1 MTDQLQAA
9 TNGAAMADRADSAA
23 TRAEA
28 SPLGPVAL
36 TTLLFGA
43 FLPMLSFF
51 IINVALPAIG
61 SDLHASSGEL
71 QLVVGSY
78 GIANATLLVVG
89 GRLGDGLGRKRLFLI
104 GMTGFTLM
112 SLICAIAPT
121 IGVLLAARVVQGAAA
136 AAMTPQV
143 LASISALLTGAHRAR
158 AMAMFGVAGGVAAAL
173 GQILGGILVE
183 ANVFDLGWR
192 AVFLVNVPVGV
203 LAIGAALQLLQ
214 ETKADKAQRVDL
226 VGAALLALTLVL
238 LLLPLT
244 EGRPLGW
251 PLWTWLCLAATIPA
265 LGLLGAHQHRAERAG
280 NDPLIPPTVLR
291 LRAMRIGLLLAV
303 AFFTTFGGF
312 MFVFALATQG
322 EAHMSP
328 LEGGLSLLPMA
339 VGFLVTSIYGPRLQ
353 VRYGAGLIV
362 RGWII
367 QAVGYAALAV
377 VGLTIWPDVDPWKLA
392 VPMLLAGFGAGLV
405 MVPLIGVVLSQVPP
419 SQAGLGSGILL
430 TSQQT
435 CLALGAATVGTA
447 YLSLAGTSWHP
458 GTALAVISV
467 AIAAISLLMT
477 PVTHQLRSS
486 GKGA

>member
-1 MTDQLQAA
+1 MTDQLQTVPAA
-9 TNGAAMADRADSAA
+9 GGVSAEP
-23 TRAEA
+23 TPSVSVA

-61 SDLHASSGEL
+61 SDLHASSGGL

-89 GRLGDGLGRKRLFLI
+89 GRLGDGFGRKRLFLI
-104 GMTGFTLM
+104 GLTGFTII
-112 SLICAIAPT
+112 SLVCAIAPT

-143 LASISALLTGAHRAR
+143 LATISSLLTGTHRAR
-158 AMAMFGVAGGVAAAL
+158 AMAMFGVAGGLAAAL
-173 GQILGGILVE
+173 GQILGGVLVS
-183 ANVFDLGWR
+183 ANVFGLGWR

-203 LAIGAALQLLQ
+203 VAVIAAVKLLP
-214 ETKADKAQRVDL
+214 ETRAAQRLRVDL
-226 VGAALLALTLVL
+226 TGAGLLALALVL

-251 PLWTWLCLAATIPA
+251 PAWTWASLAATIPA
-265 LGLLGAHQHRAERAG
+265 VGLLGLHQHRSERSGSA
-280 NDPLIPPTVLR
+280 PLIPPSVLR
-291 LRAMRIGLLLAV
+291 LRPMRIGLLLAV
-303 AFFTTFGGF
+303 GFFTTFGGF

-322 EAHMSP
+322 EAGMTP
-328 LEGGLSLLPMA
+328 LQGGLSLLPMA
-339 VGFLVTSIYGPRLQ
+339 IGFLITSIYGPRLQ
-353 VRYGAGLIV
+353 QRYGAGLIV

-367 QAVGYAALAV
+367 QAVGYAMLGAVALT
-377 VGLTIWPDVDPWKLA
+377 LWPDVTPLTLA
-392 VPMLLAGFGAGLV
+392 APMLVAGFGSGLV
-405 MVPLIGVVLSQVPP
+405 MVPLIGVVVGQVPP
-419 SQAGLGSGILL
+419 AQAGLGSGILL

-447 YLSLAGTSWHP
+447 YLSLAGTSW
-458 GTALAVISV
+458 GQGGALAAVSI
-467 AIAAISLLMT
+467 AITAISLLMT
-477 PVTHQLRSS
+477 PVTLQLKSRS
-486 GKGA
+486 

>member
-1 MTDQLQAA
+1 MTQ
-9 TNGAAMADRADSAA
+9 TSAPPIGVP
-23 TRAEA
+23 TK

-61 SDLHASSGEL
+61 TDLRATPGEL

-89 GRLGDGLGRKRLFLI
+89 GRLGDGFGRKRLFLV
-104 GMTGFTLM
+104 GLVGFTVT
-112 SLICAIAPT
+112 SLLCALAPT
-121 IGVLLAARVVQGAAA
+121 IGVLLAARVLQGATA

-143 LASISALLTGAHRAR
+143 LASISSLLTGEHRAR
-158 AMAMFGVAGGVAAAL
+158 ALAMFGVVGGSAAAL
-173 GQILGGILVE
+173 GQILGGVLVE
-183 ANVFDLGWR
+183 ADVFGLGWR

-203 LAIGAALQLLQ
+203 FAVAAAVKLLP
-214 ETKADKAQRVDL
+214 ETRADKAHRVDL
-226 VGAALLALTLVL
+226 VGAGLLALTLVL

-251 PLWTWLCLAATIPA
+251 PLWTWLSLAAVVPA
-265 LGLLGAHQHRAERAG
+265 VALLGLHQHRAEKAQRA
-280 NDPLIPPTVLR
+280 PLIPPTVLR
-291 LRAMRIGLLLAV
+291 LRAMRLGLLLAM

-322 EAHMSP
+322 EARMSP

-362 RGWII
+362 RGWLI
-367 QAVGYAALAV
+367 QAVGYAVLAV
-377 VGLTIWPDVDPWKLA
+377 VALALWPDVTPWTLA
-392 VPMLLAGFGAGLV
+392 VPMLIAGFGSGLV
-405 MVPLIGVVLSQVPP
+405 MVPLMGVVVGQVPP
-419 SQAGLGSGILL
+419 AQAGLGSGILL

-447 YLSLAGTSWHP
+447 YLSLAGTSW
-458 GTALAVISV
+458 GQGGALAAV
-467 AIAAISLLMT
+467 ALAITAISLLMT
-477 PVTHQLRSS
+477 PVTRQLQ
-486 GKGA
+486 

>member
-1 MTDQLQAA
+1 MLVPMTDQLQ
-9 TNGAAMADRADSAA
+9 SAQVTPQPPA
-23 TRAEA
+23 S

-61 SDLHASSGEL
+61 SDLHANAGEL

-89 GRLGDGLGRKRLFLI
+89 GRLGDGFGRKRLFLAGLI
-104 GMTGFTLM
+104 GFTVM

-143 LASISALLTGAHRAR
+143 LASISSLLTGEHRAR
-158 AMAMFGVAGGVAAAL
+158 AMAMFGVAGGAAAAL
-173 GQILGGILVE
+173 GQILGGVLVE
-183 ANVFDLGWR
+183 ADVFGLGWR
-192 AVFLVNVPVGV
+192 AVFLVNVPVGL
-203 LAIGAALQLLQ
+203 LALAAAIKLLP
-214 ETKADKAQRVDL
+214 ETRADKAQRVDL
-226 VGAALLALTLVL
+226 VGAGLLALALVL

-251 PLWTWLCLAATIPA
+251 PAWTWASLAATIPA
-265 LGLLGAHQHRAERAG
+265 VALLGVHQHRSEKAG
-280 NDPLIPPTVLR
+280 TAPLIPPSVLR
-291 LRAMRIGLLLAV
+291 LRPMLIGLSLAV
-303 AFFTTFGGF
+303 AFFTSFGGF

-322 EAHMSP
+322 EAGMSP

-339 VGFLVTSIYGPRLQ
+339 VGFLITSIYGPRLQ
-353 VRYGAGLIV
+353 QRYGAGLIL
-362 RGWII
+362 RGWIV
-367 QAVGYAALAV
+367 QSVGYAVLAV
-377 VGLTIWPDVDPWKLA
+377 AALTLWPDVTPWTLA
-392 VPMLLAGFGAGLV
+392 VPMLIAGFGSGLV
-405 MVPLIGVVLSQVPP
+405 MVPLMGVVVGQVPP
-419 SQAGLGSGILL
+419 AQAGLGSGILL

-447 YLSLAGTSWHP
+447 YLSLAGTSW
-458 GTALAVISV
+458 GQGGALAAV
-467 AIAAISLLMT
+467 ALAITAISLLMT
-477 PVTHQLRSS
+477 PVTHQLRTS
-486 GKGA
+486 GRA

>member
-1 MTDQLQAA
+1 MTDQLQTA
-9 TNGAAMADRADSAA
+9 RVVPKSS
-23 TRAEA
+23 

-61 SDLHASSGEL
+61 SDLHANAGEL

-89 GRLGDGLGRKRLFLI
+89 GRLGDGFGRKRLFLI
-104 GMTGFTLM
+104 GIVGFTIM

-143 LASISALLTGAHRAR
+143 LASISSLLTGEHRAR
-158 AMAMFGVAGGVAAAL
+158 AMAMFGVAGGSAAAL
-173 GQILGGILVE
+173 GQILGGALVE
-183 ANVFDLGWR
+183 ANVFGLGWR
-192 AVFLVNVPVGV
+192 AVFLVNVPVG
-203 LAIGAALQLLQ
+203 LIAIAAAVKLLP
-214 ETKADKAQRVDL
+214 ETRAAKAQRVDL
-226 VGAALLALTLVL
+226 VGAGLLALALVL

-251 PLWTWLCLAATIPA
+251 PTWTWVSLAATIPA
-265 LGLLGAHQHRAERAG
+265 VALLGVHQHRSEKAG
-280 NDPLIPPTVLR
+280 TAPLIPPSVLR
-291 LRAMRIGLLLAV
+291 LRPMQIGLLLAV
-303 AFFTTFGGF
+303 GFFTTFGGF

-322 EAHMSP
+322 EAGMSP
-328 LEGGLSLLPMA
+328 LQGGLSLLPMS
-339 VGFLVTSIYGPRLQ
+339 VGFLITSIYGPRLQ
-353 VRYGAGLIV
+353 QKYGAGLIL
-362 RGWII
+362 RGWIV

-377 VGLTIWPDVDPWKLA
+377 VALTVWPDVTPWTLA
-392 VPMLLAGFGAGLV
+392 VPMLIAGFGSGLV
-405 MVPLIGVVLSQVPP
+405 MVPLMGVVIGQVPAA
-419 SQAGLGSGILL
+419 QAGLGSGILL

-447 YLSLAGTSWHP
+447 YLSLAGTSW
-458 GTALAVISV
+458 GQGGALAAV
-467 AIAAISLLMT
+467 ALAITAISLLMT
-477 PVTHQLRSS
+477 PVTHQLRT
-486 GKGA
+486 K

>member
-1 MTDQLQAA
+1 MTDQLQATA
-9 TNGAAMADRADSAA
+9 LPVDARPQAA
-23 TRAEA
+23 
-28 SPLGPVAL
+28 LKPVAL
-36 TTLLFGA
+36 TTLIFGA

-51 IINVALPAIG
+51 VINVALPAIG
-61 SDLHASSGEL
+61 SDLRASSGEL

-78 GIANATLLVVG
+78 GIAVATLLVVG
-89 GRLGDGLGRKRLFLI
+89 GRLGDTFGRKRLFLI
-104 GMTGFTLM
+104 GLIGFTIM
-112 SLICAIAPT
+112 SLICAIAPS
-121 IGVLLAARVVQGAAA
+121 IGVLLVARVAQGAAGA
-136 AAMTPQV
+136 AVTPQV
-143 LASISALLTGAHRAR
+143 LATITSLLTGEHRAR
-158 AMAMFGVAGGVAAAL
+158 AMAMYGVAGGAAAAL
-173 GQILGGILVE
+173 GQILGGVLVE
-183 ANVFDLGWR
+183 ANVSGLGWR

-203 LAIGAALQLLQ
+203 LGVIAASRLIP
-214 ETKADKAQRVDL
+214 ETKAGKAQRVDL

-265 LGLLGAHQHRAERAG
+265 VAALGVHQHRSERASRS
-280 NDPLIPPTVLR
+280 PLIPPTVLR

-339 VGFLVTSIYGPRLQ
+339 VGFLITSIYGPRLQ

-367 QAVGYAALAV
+367 QGIGYAVLAV
-377 VGLTIWPDVDPWKLA
+377 AALTLWPDVNPLKLA
-392 VPMLLAGFGAGLV
+392 LPMLIAGFGSGLV
-405 MVPLIGVVLSQVPP
+405 MVPLMGVVLGQVPAA
-419 SQAGLGSGILL
+419 QAGLGSGILL

-447 YLSLAGTSWHP
+447 YLSLAGSSW
-458 GTALAVISV
+458 GQGGALAAV
-467 AIAAISLLMT
+467 ALAITAISLLMT
-477 PVTHQLRSS
+477 PVTSQLRSR
-486 GKGA
+486 

>member
-1 MTDQLQAA
+1 
-9 TNGAAMADRADSAA
+9 
-23 TRAEA
+23 
-28 SPLGPVAL
+28 VAL
-36 TTLLFGA
+36 TTLLLGA

-61 SDLHASSGEL
+61 SDLHAGSGEL

-89 GRLGDGLGRKRLFLI
+89 GRLGDGFGRKRLFMI
-104 GMTGFTLM
+104 GLSGFTVM
-112 SLICAIAPT
+112 SLVCAIAPT

-143 LASISALLTGAHRAR
+143 LASISALLTGEHRAR
-158 AMAMFGVAGGVAAAL
+158 AMAMFGVAGGAAAAL
-173 GQILGGILVE
+173 GQILGGALVE
-183 ANVFDLGWR
+183 ADVFGLGWR

-203 LAIGAALQLLQ
+203 LAIAAALRLLP
-214 ETKADKAQRVDL
+214 ETRADKAQRVDL

-265 LGLLGAHQHRAERAG
+265 VAVLGLHQHRSERSGQA
-280 NDPLIPPTVLR
+280 PLIPPTVLR

-339 VGFLVTSIYGPRLQ
+339 VGFLITSIYGPRLQ

-367 QAVGYAALAV
+367 QAVGYAVLAA
-377 VGLTIWPDVDPWKLA
+377 VGLTLWPDVSPWTLA
-392 VPMLLAGFGAGLV
+392 VPMLIAGFGSGLV

-419 SQAGLGSGILL
+419 TQAGLGSGILL

-447 YLSLAGTSWHP
+447 YLSVSSTSW
-458 GTALAVISV
+458 GQGGALAAV
-467 AIAAISLLMT
+467 ALAITTISLLMT
-477 PVTHQLRSS
+477 PITHQLRTS
-486 GKGA
+486 GRGA

>member
-1 MTDQLQAA
+1 MLADMTDQLHTARVA
-9 TNGAAMADRADSAA
+9 PEPRT
-23 TRAEA
+23 A

-61 SDLHASSGEL
+61 SDLQAGAGEL

-89 GRLGDGLGRKRLFLI
+89 GRLGDGFGRKRLFLY
-104 GMTGFTLM
+104 GLVGFTVM

-143 LASISALLTGAHRAR
+143 LASISSLLTGEHRAR
-158 AMAMFGVAGGVAAAL
+158 AMAMFGVAGGAAAAL
-173 GQILGGILVE
+173 GQILGGVLVE
-183 ANVFDLGWR
+183 ADVFGLGWR
-192 AVFLVNVPVGV
+192 AVFLVNVPVGLV
-203 LAIGAALQLLQ
+203 ALVAALKLLP
-214 ETKADKAQRVDL
+214 ETKATQAHRVDL
-226 VGAALLALTLVL
+226 AGAGLLALALVL

-265 LGLLGAHQHRAERAG
+265 VGLLGVHQHRSEKAG
-280 NDPLIPPTVLR
+280 TAPLIPPSVLR

-303 AFFTTFGGF
+303 GFFTTFGGF

-322 EAHMSP
+322 EAGMSP

-339 VGFLVTSIYGPRLQ
+339 VGFLITSIYGPRLQ
-353 VRYGAGLIV
+353 QRYGAGLIL
-362 RGWII
+362 RGWIV
-367 QAVGYAALAV
+367 QAVGYAVLAV
-377 VGLTIWPDVDPWKLA
+377 VALTLWPDVTPWTMA
-392 VPMLLAGFGAGLV
+392 VPMLIAGFGSGLV
-405 MVPLIGVVLSQVPP
+405 MVPLMGVVVGQVPP
-419 SQAGLGSGILL
+419 AQAGLGSGILL

-447 YLSLAGTSWHP
+447 YLSLAGTSW
-458 GTALAVISV
+458 GQGGALAAV
-467 AIAAISLLMT
+467 ALAITAISLLMT
-477 PVTHQLRSS
+477 PVTAQLKTS
-486 GKGA
+486 GKA